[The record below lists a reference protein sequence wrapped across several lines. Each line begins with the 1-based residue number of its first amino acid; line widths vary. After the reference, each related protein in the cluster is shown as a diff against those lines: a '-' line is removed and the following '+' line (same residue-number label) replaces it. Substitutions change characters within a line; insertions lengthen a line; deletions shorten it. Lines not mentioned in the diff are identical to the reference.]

1 MKLQDKASCHGIRVK
16 YQGLTHDKN
25 DGVLVIRIHPVKKR
39 EEVVQLSS
47 ELRDL
52 CTDTLLDPGT
62 HVVVLTGVDQNAFL
76 INPETVSPGS
86 AEDTFRG
93 SSIGSLTESI
103 SRLDV
108 PVLATIQGDVTGQG
122 LELALACDLRI
133 ASEDSR
139 FGLIQIKT
147 GSVPSDGGTQR
158 LSRLVGKARA
168 LEMILTGEV
177 VDARE
182 ALRIGLVSRIVPRE
196 EVTAMAM
203 GLAQEMASRAPIAVR
218 YAKETICKGMDMTL
232 EQGLR
237 LEADLYFLLHTTRD
251 RTEGIQAFRTKR
263 TPQFRGE

>member
-1 MKLQDKASCHGIRVK
+1 MQNQS
-16 YQGLTHDKN
+16 LTYEKK

-52 CTDTLLDPGT
+52 CTDALLDPGT
-62 HVVVLTGVDQNAFL
+62 HVVVLTGAEENAFL
-76 INPETVSPGS
+76 IDSETVSPGS
-86 AEDTFRG
+86 GEDPFPEPST
-93 SSIGSLTESI
+93 GSLAEPI

-108 PVLATIQGDVTGQG
+108 PVLAAIHGDAIGQG

-139 FGLIQIKT
+139 FGLTHIRT
-147 GSVPSDGGTQR
+147 GAVPWDGGTQR
-158 LSRLVGKARA
+158 LCRLVGKARA
-168 LEMILTGEV
+168 MEMILTGEV

-182 ALRIGLVSRIVPRE
+182 ALRISLVSRTVPRG
-196 EVTAMAM
+196 EVMTTVM
-203 GLAQEMASRAPIAVR
+203 GLAREMASRAPIAVR

-251 RTEGIQAFRTKR
+251 RTEGIQAFRNKR
-263 TPQFRGE
+263 APQFEGK